1 MKGTVLISRATV
13 NLGVRNNLKISMT
26 RNVQRFQVTAQIAG
40 RGISERCDAQFFLTK
55 RCCHSENLINLIL
68 PIMLN
73 TKTLNLQ
80 SDMFLYFGKHHEK
93 AVYFWCLSSVMFD
106 YDCITIFCFLIVE
119 YCKLLYQ
126 SSSSLGWNTVSCVFN
141 MWQYVAVLLNWKA
154 AATLS

>member
-1 MKGTVLISRATV
+1 MYRGSRSHSPT
-13 NLGVRNNLKISMT
+13 NCWESDIGKMWCPI
-26 RNVQRFQVTAQIAG
+26 
-40 RGISERCDAQFFLTK
+40 FFLTK

-68 PIMLN
+68 PIISN